1 MDNRN
6 DTSASYGTSLHENPL
21 HAPHSRNSVRH
32 DLGGCIGCIG
42 CMGTS
47 DGGGKGWDV
56 CTGMST
62 GMGMGTGRICV
73 CDGTADVDDC
83 SDDSK
88 CVVRAAKTA
97 DMALTEALPKL

>member
-1 MDNRN
+1 
-6 DTSASYGTSLHENPL
+6 
-21 HAPHSRNSVRH
+21 
-32 DLGGCIGCIG
+32 
-42 CMGTS
+42 
-47 DGGGKGWDV
+47 
-56 CTGMST
+56 MST